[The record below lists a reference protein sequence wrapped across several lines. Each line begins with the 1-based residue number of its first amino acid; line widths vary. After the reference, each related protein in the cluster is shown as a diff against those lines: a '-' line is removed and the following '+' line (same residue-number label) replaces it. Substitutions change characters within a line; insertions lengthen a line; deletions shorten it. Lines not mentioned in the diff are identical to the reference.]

1 MTARLVSTLACACL
15 LALSGMSAFAQHNS
29 KPAPAHE
36 AEAPPAPKAS
46 VDAVTGALVDEAPP
60 APGKDP
66 KVEHLVSE
74 DSQVRIEE
82 TRVRGVT
89 KKIVVHSKITGDS
102 YEIQPRDPGL
112 APEHDKAA
120 GMRTFTFGF

>member
-1 MTARLVSTLACACL
+1 MTARLAPTLVAAAL
-15 LALSGMSAFAQHNS
+15 LALSGTSAFAQHNP
-29 KPAPAHE
+29 KPAPAP
-36 AEAPPAPKAS
+36 EAPAPAPKAS
-46 VDAVTGALVDEAPP
+46 VDPATGMLVDEAPP
-60 APGKDP
+60 VPSKDA

-102 YEIQPRDPGL
+102 YEIQPRDPSL
-112 APEHDKAA
+112 APEHDKGA